1 MLMGKRRLLSRLW
14 WFNGFQPRSL
24 QARQLF
30 AASFSLVAFLA
41 LAGYALDAA
50 FADTAEKNLRE
61 RLKAYATAYVSSVE
75 FLRDGSLYI
84 SSDRPP
90 PDPHF
95 DVPGGGLYSEVI
107 WPANRWR
114 SLSSEGPLLPPVG
127 PLLKARQEVFEGPFE
142 MTQVDGKLGR
152 VYRYGMGLIWNGTG
166 NPNDEFPYTIYVM
179 EDEAA
184 LGAQLRVFRTAV
196 WFYLGSAGI
205 VLLLLQAFI
214 LQWSLRPISHV
225 INELAKV
232 QRGQAQRMS
241 EQHPPELE
249 PLTQSI
255 NAFIESERENLDRQR
270 NTLADLAHSLKTP
283 LAVLRTQ
290 LDSGASENELRE
302 ELDVQLRRMNNLV
315 SYQLARAASSG
326 HKLFSAPVL
335 INFTA
340 EEIVRG
346 LEKVYAAKGVL
357 CEFEIDPKACFYGE
371 PGDLQ
376 ELLGNLLE
384 NAFKWA
390 LSRVLLTASPGEQV
404 GTRRPGLVLSVE
416 DDGPGIPLEEVSKIL
431 QRGVRGDERVH
442 GHGIGL
448 SIVQDLVKGYRG
460 ELQVTRS
467 DELGG
472 ACFEVLLP
480 PGL

>member
-1 MLMGKRRLLSRLW
+1 M
-14 WFNGFQPRSL
+14 
-24 QARQLF
+24 
-30 AASFSLVAFLA
+30 
-41 LAGYALDAA
+41 
-50 FADTAEKNLRE
+50 
-61 RLKAYATAYVSSVE
+61 
-75 FLRDGSLYI
+75 
-84 SSDRPP
+84 
-90 PDPHF
+90 
-95 DVPGGGLYSEVI
+95 
-107 WPANRWR
+107 
-114 SLSSEGPLLPPVG
+114 
-127 PLLKARQEVFEGPFE
+127 
-142 MTQVDGKLGR
+142 
-152 VYRYGMGLIWNGTG
+152 
-166 NPNDEFPYTIYVM
+166 
-179 EDEAA
+179 
-184 LGAQLRVFRTAV
+184 
-196 WFYLGSAGI
+196 
-205 VLLLLQAFI
+205 
-214 LQWSLRPISHV
+214 
-225 INELAKV
+225 
-232 QRGQAQRMS
+232 
-241 EQHPPELE
+241 
-249 PLTQSI
+249 
-255 NAFIESERENLDRQR
+255 
-270 NTLADLAHSLKTP
+270 
-283 LAVLRTQ
+283 
-290 LDSGASENELRE
+290 
-302 ELDVQLRRMNNLV
+302 
-315 SYQLARAASSG
+315 
-326 HKLFSAPVL
+326 

-340 EEIVRG
+340 EEIVCG

-472 ACFEVLLP
+472 ACFEVVLP